1 MSPLGVQVSLLAS
14 LSNITDMV
22 IASLL
27 YWSNLKIPMFK
38 RVLILFIDK
47 LPAALYWSNLKIPMF
62 KRVLILFINKLPTAW
77 YRPHETT

>member
-1 MSPLGVQVSLLAS
+1 MSSLGVQASVLAS

-38 RVLILFIDK
+38 QVLILFIDK
-47 LPAALYWSNLKIPMF
+47 LPAALYWSSLKNTY
-62 KRVLILFINKLPTAW
+62 VQTSAHTL
-77 YRPHETT
+77 H